1 MNKSILG
8 LEDWP
13 RWAAEHGPRL
23 RGVVVLQG
31 PMGAGKTTLVSA
43 LGKVLGWQDT
53 VQSPTFGLIHTYRD
67 ALGAPVYHLDLYRL
81 RNEQEG
87 WGLGL
92 DELFDS
98 GALCL
103 VEWAEKIPT
112 FLPENPMRILIDYHE
127 DTQFRTVELIA

>member
-1 MNKSILG
+1 
-8 LEDWP
+8 
-13 RWAAEHGPRL
+13 
-23 RGVVVLQG
+23 
-31 PMGAGKTTLVSA
+31 
-43 LGKVLGWQDT
+43 
-53 VQSPTFGLIHTYRD
+53 VQSPTFGLVHTYRD

-92 DELFDS
+92 DELFETGS
-98 GALCL
+98 LCL

-127 DTQFRTVELIA
+127 DTHLRTVELTV